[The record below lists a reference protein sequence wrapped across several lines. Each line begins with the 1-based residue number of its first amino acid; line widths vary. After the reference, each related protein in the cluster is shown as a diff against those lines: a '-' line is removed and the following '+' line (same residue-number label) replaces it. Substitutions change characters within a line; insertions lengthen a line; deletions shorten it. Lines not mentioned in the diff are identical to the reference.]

1 MKLQD
6 IASFIKSANAGASY
20 LTFDIGFPSAETF
33 HRVSGSGVITQELIA
48 TLYPIKPSDVQIYA
62 YEPSLVI
69 KITIPR
75 PVASGGL
82 AERDF
87 DGVQQF
93 APLLDIDGP
102 WEADA

>member
-1 MKLQD
+1 MRLND
-6 IASFIKSANAGASY
+6 IASFIKSANAGASM
-20 LTFDIGFPSAETF
+20 LTFDVGFDSRATF
-33 HRVSGSGVITQELIA
+33 DHVRHSGALSPEVIA
-48 TLYPIKPSDVQIYA
+48 GLYPVTAADVQIYD

-75 PVASGGL
+75 AKSAGGV

-93 APLLDIDGP
+93 APLLPIEIPDF
-102 WEADA
+102 